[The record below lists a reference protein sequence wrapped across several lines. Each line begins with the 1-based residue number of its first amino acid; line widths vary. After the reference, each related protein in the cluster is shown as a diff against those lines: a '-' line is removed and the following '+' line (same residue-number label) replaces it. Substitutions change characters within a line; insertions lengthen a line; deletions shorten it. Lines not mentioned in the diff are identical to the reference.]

1 MCCNYCNYYMSYFF
15 RYNKLIEDGEKGK
28 ETADKNVIIDVGVSE
43 VSNVIFPLPRDSQ
56 PQHQHAST
64 DSQTLTVSTLTTNLD
79 EFKILFLTQEK
90 LCYEFRAENAIL
102 TNQLKMNIS
111 TNKKQ
116 LQEIKRLKLKM
127 CKLETA
133 NATFEKILG
142 YSNYSNG
149 GNAVNGNGNNF
160 APPPPPFPP
169 PPPPPLPL
177 NTSAGVKQKLPPKP
191 MNTVL
196 DEFKSKFKPK
206 D

>member
-15 RYNKLIEDGEKGK
+15 SYKKLIEYEKK
-28 ETADKNVIIDVGVSE
+28 EVDKDNVIINIQE
-43 VSNVIFPLPRDSQ
+43 PLQASQ
-56 PQHQHAST
+56 PQQSQQQQPPQHMT
-64 DSQTLTVSTLTTNLD
+64 DAQSLTVSTLTTNSD
-79 EFKILFLTQEK
+79 EFKFLFLTQEK
-90 LCYEFRAENAIL
+90 MCYELRSENTIL
-102 TNQLKMNIS
+102 KNQLKMNIS

-127 CKLETA
+127 CKLESA
-133 NATFEKILG
+133 NTTFEKVLG
-142 YSNYSNG
+142 YSNYSN
-149 GNAVNGNGNNF
+149 NNNGNNF

-177 NTSAGVKQKLPPKP
+177 NTVIKQKILPPMP

-196 DEFKSKFKPK
+196 EEFKLKFKPK